1 MKRKLIPLLL
11 VVTSA
16 MWLIGSYLP
25 QGVVPWRTI
34 PGDGMDAFLRVAVV
48 VSALLFASIQMVLV
62 ASVFKFP
69 QRVSRH
75 DSHYDKSGA
84 TQAGADLQE
93 QESPGA
99 STFPVEE
106 GEIVIQRRWELLWTV
121 TPLVASLALF
131 VVSYWVLSG

>member
-11 VVTSA
+11 LVTSA
-16 MWLIGSYLP
+16 VWLVGSYLP

-34 PGDGMDAFLRVAVV
+34 PGDGMDGFLRVAVV
-48 VSALLFASIQMVLV
+48 VSALLFALIQVILV

-75 DSHYDKSGA
+75 DGGHTTQDSTDHSAPEA
-84 TQAGADLQE
+84 TSVAGT
-93 QESPGA
+93 SC
-99 STFPVEE
+99 VEE
-106 GEIVIQRRWELLWTV
+106 SEIVIKRRWELFWTV

-131 VVSYWVLSG
+131 VVSYWALSG